1 MAVFVIRGVEATRVD
16 GIRDQIAEQIVET
29 VGVKVARVERFLEL
43 VSETEAAG
51 DFPARPGILCA
62 WCGFNAVC
70 PAADVPDRFA
80 GGLRYA
86 QGTG

>member
-1 MAVFVIRGVEATRVD
+1 
-16 GIRDQIAEQIVET
+16 
-29 VGVKVARVERFLEL
+29 VERFLEL

-70 PAADVPDRFA
+70 SAAEVPDRFS